1 MSIVT
6 VAKGENTIAA
16 TKKAIELL
24 GGIQNFVKEGQTVF
38 LKPDLSTPIG
48 APASTDP
55 LVIGTIAKMCFD
67 AGAKKVLVGDNPF
80 GGISSKNLFKFT
92 GLGEYLKNIGVT
104 LIHLEN
110 EHFEPTKVSDPKVL
124 KEVQLPKCVLN
135 SNVLVSIPTMRTDI
149 LSDVALSIKNLH
161 GLLPDEQYFLLY
173 KEQINE
179 GLTDILKAIKPDL
192 IVMDSFIGGEGQ
204 GPFNLSG
211 IETKF
216 NLASTDPVAIDTIA
230 ATIMGFEP
238 LENNHNKLAQ
248 DLNLGIGDPKRISLV
263 GDKPNYFNFKKARL
277 LPNGNELLG
286 LCQGICCP
294 GCLASFRIFSDLID
308 MFLGKELKKYGGFT
322 CLLGKNPEVSSYKR
336 GIIIFGDC
344 AILSTKNFTFNT
356 NKRIRR
362 AYRIQEIPGCPPVN
376 LNIFEK
382 IAINFKDKIPA
393 FEFINEIIKR
403 WTRGRTLIIPRHS
416 QIGA

>member
-1 MSIVT
+1 MST
-6 VAKGENTIAA
+6 VAIAKGENTIDA

-24 GGIQNFVKEGQTVF
+24 GGTQKFIRKGQTVF
-38 LKPDLSTPIG
+38 IKPDLSTPIG
-48 APASTDP
+48 VPASTDP
-55 LVIGTIAKMCFD
+55 LIIGTIAKMCFEAD
-67 AGAKKVLVGDNPF
+67 AKKVLVGDNPF

-92 GLGEYLKNIGVT
+92 GLDEYLNSIGVT
-104 LIHLEN
+104 LINLEKEN
-110 EHFEPTKVSDPKVL
+110 FEPIKVSESKVL
-124 KEVQLPKCVLN
+124 TEIQLPKCVLN
-135 SNVLVSIPTMRTDI
+135 SDVLISIPTMRTDI

-161 GLLPDEQYFLLY
+161 GLLPDAQYFLIY
-173 KEQINE
+173 KEGIHE
-179 GLTDILKAIKPDL
+179 GLTDVLKAIKPDL
-192 IVMDSFIGGEGQ
+192 IIMDSFIGGEGQ

-216 NLASTDPVAIDTIA
+216 NLASTDSIAIDSIA
-230 ATIMGFEP
+230 ASIMGFNP
-238 LENNHNKLAQ
+238 LQIKHIKLAQ
-248 DLNLGIGDPKRISLV
+248 ELNLGTGDPNKTSLV
-263 GDKPNYFNFKKARL
+263 GDEPNYFNFKKAQL
-277 LPNGNELLG
+277 LPTESELLSIH
-286 LCQGICCP
+286 QGKCCL
-294 GCLASFRIFSDLID
+294 GCLASFKIFSDLMD

-336 GIIIFGDC
+336 GIIVFGDC
-344 AILSTKNFTFNT
+344 AILSTKDYAFNT

-362 AYRIQEIPGCPPVN
+362 AYRIQEISGCPPIN

-403 WTRGRTLIIPRHS
+403 WTKGRKLIAPRHP

>member
-1 MSIVT
+1 MSIVA
-6 VAKGENTIAA
+6 VAKGENTIDA
-16 TKKAIELL
+16 TKKAIQLL
-24 GGIQNFVKEGQTVF
+24 GGIQNFIKDGQTVF

-55 LVIGTIAKMCFD
+55 LVIGKIAKMCFA

-92 GLGEYLKNIGVT
+92 GLGEYLRNIGVT
-104 LIHLEN
+104 LINLEN
-110 EHFEPTKVSDPKVL
+110 EHFERIKVSEPKVL
-124 KEVQLPKCVLN
+124 KEIQLPKSVL
-135 SNVLVSIPTMRTDI
+135 SADVLISIPTMRTDI

-161 GLLPDEQYFLLY
+161 GLLPDEQYFSLY
-173 KEQINE
+173 KENLHE
-179 GLTDILKAIKPDL
+179 GLTDILKTIRPAL
-192 IVMDSFIGGEGQ
+192 IIMDSFIGGEGQ

-211 IETKF
+211 VNIKF
-216 NLASTDPVAIDTIA
+216 NLASTDSIAIDSIA
-230 ATIMGFEP
+230 ASIMGFDP
-238 LENNHNKLAQ
+238 IQIKHIKLAQ
-248 DLNLGIGDPKRISLV
+248 DLNLYNGDPKKISLL
-263 GDKPNYFNFKKARL
+263 GDNPTYFNFKKAQL
-277 LPNGNELLG
+277 LPTDTEILG
-286 LCQGICCP
+286 IHKGKCCS

-308 MFLGKELKKYGGFT
+308 TFLGKELQKYGGFT
-322 CLLGKNPEVSSYKR
+322 CLLGKNPEISSYKR
-336 GIIIFGDC
+336 GIIVFGDC
-344 AILSTKNFTFNT
+344 AILSSNNYAFNI

-362 AYRIQEIPGCPPVN
+362 AYRIQEIPGCPPIN

-403 WTRGRTLIIPRHS
+403 WTKGRKLIVPRHT